1 MVNQIKVLGMISVQ
15 HEDFNIGV
23 EYENLRIS
31 SKSLG
36 AIVTFTGVV
45 RQIYDK
51 ESKGDS
57 VQSLYLE
64 HYPGMTEKKLIEI
77 EEQAHSK
84 WELLGSTIIH
94 RVGELSPDDQI
105 VFVGVAS
112 SHREDAFL
120 AAQYIMDFLKNE
132 APFWKKQK
140 TQHGDG
146 WISSRKSDL
155 TAINKWK

>member
-1 MVNQIKVLGMISVQ
+1 
-15 HEDFNIGV
+15 
-23 EYENLRIS
+23 
-31 SKSLG
+31 
-36 AIVTFTGVV
+36 
-45 RQIYDK
+45 
-51 ESKGDS
+51 
-57 VQSLYLE
+57 
-64 HYPGMTEKKLIEI
+64 MTEQKLIEI

-146 WISSRKSDL
+146 WIGSRKSDL
-155 TAINKWK
+155 AAINKWK

>member
-1 MVNQIKVLGMISVQ
+1 MISVQ
-15 HEDFNIGV
+15 QEDFDIGV
-23 EYENLRIS
+23 EYENLRVS
-31 SKSLG
+31 SQSAG
-36 AIVTFTGVV
+36 AIVTFTGLV

-51 ESKGDS
+51 ESKDDI

-64 HYPGMTEKKLIEI
+64 HYPGMTEKKLSEI
-77 EEQAHSK
+77 EVQATSQ
-84 WELLGSTIIH
+84 WDLLGSKIIH
-94 RVGELSPDDQI
+94 RVGELSADDQI

-120 AAQYIMDFLKNE
+120 AAQYIMDFLKHE

-140 TQHGDG
+140 TQCGVE
-146 WISSRKSDL
+146 WVTSRKSDV

>member
-1 MVNQIKVLGMISVQ
+1 MISVQ

-23 EYENLRIS
+23 EYEKLRIS
-31 SKSLG
+31 SQSPG
-36 AIVTFTGVV
+36 AIVTFAGLV
-45 RQIYDK
+45 RQIYNK
-51 ESKGDS
+51 ESKGDI

-64 HYPGMTEKKLIEI
+64 HYPGMTEQKLNAI
-77 EEQAHSK
+77 EEQARSK
-84 WELLGSTIIH
+84 WDLLGSKIIH
-94 RVGELSPDDQI
+94 RVGKLSADDQI

-140 TQHGDG
+140 TQHGNE

-155 TAINKWK
+155 VAINKWK